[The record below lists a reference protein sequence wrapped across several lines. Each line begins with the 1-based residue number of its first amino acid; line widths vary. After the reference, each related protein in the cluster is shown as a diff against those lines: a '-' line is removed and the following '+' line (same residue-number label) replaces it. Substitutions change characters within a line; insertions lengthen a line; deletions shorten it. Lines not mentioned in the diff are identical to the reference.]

1 MKLEYSL
8 VEALL
13 LPSVVVQTQVE
24 LEEALDP
31 GGHGSQH
38 HQELKHFLLLS
49 SETIPSNSFLTAF
62 QDEKM

>member
-38 HQELKHFLLLS
+38 HQELKQFR
-49 SETIPSNSFLTAF
+49 IPSNSFLTAF